1 MKKQEQTG
9 DRDRTVGFPIEW
21 WFYLLFGAVGA
32 SLVWLY
38 TSKYGMG
45 LYPDSIYYISAAR
58 NLAEGKGLLC
68 HTGAPL
74 VLWPPLYPGVLA
86 LLSLA
91 SIPLL
96 PGARVLHALL
106 LAVIVFCSGEIV
118 RRHCRSRWLLLLAL
132 FVSSGA
138 IPLLSASIWVL
149 SESLFIVLVLLTI
162 LLIPSCFRR
171 QSGWL
176 LLAVSFLTALTCLQ
190 RYIGVTLAFTLS
202 TIIIACWPNSSLRKR
217 MALSAGFFV
226 ASCFPLGLYL
236 ARNYILTSTLTGF
249 RIPSQYTCYQNL
261 NDLLNVISLW
271 FFPVEIPSWLRKILL
286 MLFGGVAGFHLV
298 HSIWKNR
305 RLPAPDV
312 QIPTMI
318 LYTGIYVT
326 AVVALATI
334 VCFDRIADRIL
345 SPIYPFMVFLFIKW
359 IDDLLI
365 YCSRNRYRRTVI
377 SILLVSLSL
386 YWMGYTVYR
395 VHDKAVYHLK
405 YGAGG
410 YSHTKWRESETL
422 RAIQDEP
429 IEGMVFSNAA
439 DVLYIFAD
447 MSATASPFRAETIE
461 EFKAKMSKD
470 EPNYLVWFDVGRKD
484 FLYNL
489 DEIQNFFVL
498 ELIRRFQ
505 DGAIYRIID

>member
-9 DRDRTVGFPIEW
+9 DRNRAFEFPIEW

-32 SLVWLY
+32 ALVWLY
-38 TSKYGMG
+38 TSKYGIG

-68 HTGAPL
+68 HTGSPL
-74 VLWPPLYPGVLA
+74 VLWPPLYAGVLA

-96 PGARVLHALL
+96 PGVRVLHALL
-106 LAVIVFCSGEIV
+106 LAVILFCSGEII

-138 IPLLSASIWVL
+138 IPLLSASIWLL

-171 QSGWL
+171 RSMWL
-176 LLAVSFLTALTCLQ
+176 LLAVSLLTALTCLQ
-190 RYIGVTLAFTLS
+190 RYIGVMLAFAIS
-202 TIIIACWPNSSLRKR
+202 AIIIAYWPNSSLRKR

-226 ASCFPLGLYL
+226 VSCFPLGLYL

-249 RIPSQYTCYQNL
+249 RISSQYTCYQNL
-261 NDLLNVISLW
+261 NDMLNVISIW
-271 FFPVEIPSWLRKILL
+271 FFPVEIPSWVRKILL
-286 MLFGGVAGFHLV
+286 MLFGGAAGFHVLR
-298 HSIWKNR
+298 SIWKDR
-305 RLPAPDV
+305 ESPVRDV
-312 QIPTMI
+312 QVPVIVLFTCVYI
-318 LYTGIYVT
+318 V
-326 AVVALATI
+326 AVVALATM

-345 SPIYPFMVFLFIKW
+345 SPIYPFVVFLFIKSV
-359 IDDLLI
+359 DDLFN
-365 YCSRNRYRRTVI
+365 YYRNRGRRTII

-386 YWMGYTVYR
+386 YWIGYTAYR
-395 VHDKAVYHLK
+395 VHDKAIYHCT

-410 YSHTKWRESETL
+410 YSHKTWRESELL
-422 RAIQDEP
+422 RVIRQEP
-429 IEGMVFSNAA
+429 IEGKIFSNAA

-447 MSATASPFRAETIE
+447 QSAVMSPFRAETIE
-461 EFKAKMSKD
+461 EFKAKMSTD
-470 EPNYLVWFDVGRKD
+470 GSNYLVWFNAGRKD
-484 FLYNL
+484 YIYNL
-489 DEIQNFFVL
+489 DEIRDIFVL
-498 ELIRRFQ
+498 ETIRQCQ
-505 DGAIYRIID
+505 DGAIYRIMD